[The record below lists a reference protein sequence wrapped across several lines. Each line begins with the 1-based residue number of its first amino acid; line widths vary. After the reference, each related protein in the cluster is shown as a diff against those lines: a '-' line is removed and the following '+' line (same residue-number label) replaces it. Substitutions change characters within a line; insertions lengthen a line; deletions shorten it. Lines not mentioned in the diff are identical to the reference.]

1 MHPNSV
7 SEVAPAA
14 AEAEQPKRPRGGAEG
29 NFVRLNINGYGRRRT
44 FKNAQARRPT
54 KYRSWRRQRH
64 GGAKPQSC
72 GDEEGDLVAE
82 ALIEREKKGAVGD
95 NGVLEAVEAARE
107 DPSEQNLESLLRV
120 VYGYN
125 SFRVGQ
131 LEAIQKVV
139 AGESTMLVLP
149 TGAGK
154 SLCYQVWTCGE
165 NFEILML
172 LRSVLK

>member
-1 MHPNSV
+1 M
-7 SEVAPAA
+7 
-14 AEAEQPKRPRGGAEG
+14 
-29 NFVRLNINGYGRRRT
+29 
-44 FKNAQARRPT
+44 
-54 KYRSWRRQRH
+54 
-64 GGAKPQSC
+64 
-72 GDEEGDLVAE
+72 AE

-95 NGVLEAVEAARE
+95 DGVLDAVEAARA

-125 SFRVGQ
+125 SFREGQ

-154 SLCYQVWTCGE
+154 SLCYQVGCAMRT
-165 NFEILML
+165 FETLSF